1 MLLLFLAY
9 LGGILTIL
17 SPCILPV
24 LPFVFAR
31 SDQPFRRSGLP
42 LLAGMAV
49 TFALVASLATV
60 GGGWAVRANQFG
72 RIAALVLFGIFG
84 LTLIFSSLADRLSRP
99 FVRLGNRLS
108 QNPDGGP
115 SVANSFLLGIGTGLL
130 WAPCAGPILGLI
142 LTGAALGGASV
153 HTTVLLLAY
162 AAGAATSLTVA
173 LLAGG
178 RVFAAMKRG
187 LGAEEWIRRILGV
200 AVLVGVVAVAFGLD
214 RGILTRLS
222 LSSTNGL
229 EQRLVDRFHPQPQPP
244 ASNDA
249 MMAGNDAM
257 APSNAMMAPGN
268 AMTANGGAMTANKDQ
283 TANNAM
289 MAGNNAMMSG
299 NQPSGNQPK
308 MTGNNAMMAA
318 GGSSSTAAPGI
329 DLSGAT
335 LWINSQPLTMDSL
348 RGKVVVIDFWTYSCI
363 NCLRT
368 LPYIKAWNE
377 KYKNSGL
384 VIIGVHTPEFPFE
397 KDESNVRK
405 AVHDLGITYPV
416 AMDNDYRIW
425 RSVNNE
431 YWPAHY
437 FFDATGKLRF
447 HHFGEGG
454 YDESESW
461 IRTLLEEA
469 NHKPLPGSATQI
481 AATGAEAAA
490 DSNDV
495 KSPETYVGYH
505 RADNFASPEGFNQ
518 NEAQVYTAPS
528 DLKLNQWAFAGKWQ
542 DERQIAT
549 ALAPAA
555 AIVYRFHA
563 RDLHLVLG
571 PSRSG
576 QTIRF
581 RITIDGKAPGAD
593 HGVDTDADGYG
604 TVKDNRLY
612 QLIRQHGAIQDH
624 TFRIEFL
631 SPGVEAYA
639 FTFG

>member
-9 LGGILTIL
+9 FGGILTIL

-31 SDQPFRRSGLP
+31 SDQPFRKSGLP

-49 TFALVASLATV
+49 TFTLVASLATV

-72 RIAALVLFGIFG
+72 RIAALILFGIFG
-84 LTLIFSSLADRLSRP
+84 LTLLFSSLAERISRP
-99 FVRLGNRLS
+99 LVRLGNRLS
-108 QNPDGGP
+108 QNTSTGP
-115 SVANSFLLGIGTGLL
+115 SAANSFLLGIGTGLL

-153 HTTVLLLAY
+153 HTVFLLLAY

-178 RVFAAMKRG
+178 RVFAAMKRS
-187 LGAEEWIRRILGV
+187 LGAEEWIRRALGV
-200 AVLVGVVAVAFGLD
+200 AVLAGVVAVAFGLD

-222 LSSTNGL
+222 LASTANL
-229 EQRLVDRFHPQPQPP
+229 EQRLVDRFHPQTVETAPKDQMMAP
-244 ASNDA
+244 SDA
-249 MMAGNDAM
+249 MMAG
-257 APSNAMMAPGN
+257 
-268 AMTANGGAMTANKDQ
+268 GG
-283 TANNAM
+283 
-289 MAGNNAMMSG
+289 AMMSG
-299 NQPSGNQPK
+299 NQPAMSGSNAMMAGNQPA
-308 MTGNNAMMAA
+308 MSGDNAMMAA
-318 GGSSSTAAPGI
+318 GGAPAGNKPPTA

-335 LWINSQPLTMDSL
+335 AWINSPPLTLTSL
-348 RGKVVVIDFWTYSCI
+348 QGKVVVIDFWTYSCI

-377 KYKNSGL
+377 KYKDSGL

-405 AVHDLGITYPV
+405 AVRDLGVTYPV

-425 RSVNNE
+425 RNFNNQ
-431 YWPAHY
+431 YWPADY
-437 FFDATGKLRF
+437 FIDATGKVRF
-447 HHFGEGG
+447 HHYGEGG
-454 YDESESW
+454 YEESENW
-461 IRTLLEEA
+461 IRSLLEEA
-469 NHKPLPGSATQI
+469 NHKPLPGSPTQI
-481 AATGAEAAA
+481 AASGAEAAA
-490 DSNDV
+490 DSGDV
-495 KSPETYVGYH
+495 QSQETYIGYH
-505 RADNFASPEGFNQ
+505 RAENFASPGGFNQ
-518 NEAQVYTAPS
+518 NEPQVYEAPANF
-528 DLKLNQWAFAGKWQ
+528 KLNEWALVGKWQ

-549 ALAPAA
+549 SLAPSS

-571 PSRSG
+571 PSTAG
-576 QTIRF
+576 KPIRF
-581 RITIDGKAPGAD
+581 RVTIDGKAPGAD
-593 HGVDTDADGYG
+593 HGMDTDADGYG
-604 TVKDNRLY
+604 TVKEDRLY
-612 QLIRQHGAIQDH
+612 QLIRQRGAVQDR

-631 SPGVEAYA
+631 VPGVQAYS